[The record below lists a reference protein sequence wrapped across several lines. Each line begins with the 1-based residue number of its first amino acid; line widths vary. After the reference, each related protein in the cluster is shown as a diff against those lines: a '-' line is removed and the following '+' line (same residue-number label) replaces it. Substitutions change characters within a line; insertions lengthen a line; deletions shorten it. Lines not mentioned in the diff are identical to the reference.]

1 MPLLELS
8 RMDSPPKLTGETLIV
23 HHIPLVHCQVPDRQC
38 CGGAGGGGGGTRAN
52 PFCPPELG
60 LTQPDHDLG
69 QADSLLYPSLHS
81 APGAPTGSSDS
92 VKSRSRDGRGPG
104 APKRHNPFLVQEGVG
119 ETGLGDLHDSS
130 TGDSVTQQSFH
141 LHSASQPFHLSSF
154 QLPPSGPGQGRP
166 WGATHSRPGV
176 VEGQEQ
182 DPVISL
188 AFPLSKSGRSVPTN
202 PQDTLDAP
210 AREPSTATAV
220 VRPVSRRRLTSPWA
234 MSATPPVTAPTVC

>member
-1 MPLLELS
+1 
-8 RMDSPPKLTGETLIV
+8 MDSPPKLTGETLIV

-119 ETGLGDLHDSS
+119 ETGLGDLHNQGRPRQPSP
-130 TGDSVTQQSFH
+130 GGCG
-141 LHSASQPFHLSSF
+141 SQPRATPRRGRLHRQGLALAGSPRPLEPSAAVA
-154 QLPPSGPGQGRP
+154 QHAGAPRTGRAGTARQRRGPGPAQPGLPASAHPGPTQPLPLGAPSGSGPGSGGRGRRA
-166 WGATHSRPGV
+166 WGN
-176 VEGQEQ
+176 
-182 DPVISL
+182 
-188 AFPLSKSGRSVPTN
+188 PT
-202 PQDTLDAP
+202 A
-210 AREPSTATAV
+210 S
-220 VRPVSRRRLTSPWA
+220 
-234 MSATPPVTAPTVC
+234 